1 MRILKLAQSYPS
13 TGVGQEGHVRNP
25 SIDLARGVNDVA
37 KTGQP
42 RSKTG
47 QSEDGVSSERRPPTI
62 SVIICA
68 YTADRWA
75 LLLRSVAS
83 AQEQTLQ
90 PCEIIVCVDQPL
102 FRRCA
107 AQWADFAASTPPIRV
122 IQNKWDG

>member
-1 MRILKLAQSYPS
+1 MRILKLAQSYAS

-25 SIDLARGVNDVA
+25 NIGLACGADVVT
-37 KTGQP
+37 TGQP

-75 LLLRSVAS
+75 LLLKSVAS
-83 AQEQTLQ
+83 AQEQT
-90 PCEIIVCVDQPL
+90 
-102 FRRCA
+102 
-107 AQWADFAASTPPIRV
+107 
-122 IQNKWDG
+122 